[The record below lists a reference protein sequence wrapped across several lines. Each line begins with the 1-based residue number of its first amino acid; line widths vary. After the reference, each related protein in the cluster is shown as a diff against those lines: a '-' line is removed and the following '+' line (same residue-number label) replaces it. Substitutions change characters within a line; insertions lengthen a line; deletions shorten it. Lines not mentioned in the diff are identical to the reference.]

1 MKSVHAESKTT
12 CEEVALFL
20 GLLVDGEI
28 SGEDLARIEVHLS
41 GCATCRRER
50 ARLEDMKAVLRGLE
64 HEGDAPPALLLRV
77 KGDVQ
82 RARAKERKSQ
92 SALVFG
98 AMLSLV
104 GFGALAGALVVD
116 REQKRPDPIVRESF
130 ERHTLDVPV
139 DLASHDAARVE
150 RFVSA
155 RVPRPIRV
163 PALDGL
169 GLELAGARIV
179 NVERTL
185 SAQLVYRSAL
195 GERLSVTAIPDPT
208 GALHARVTGPLVE
221 HGVDEGGLHLRT
233 RDQDGVVYTAVAS
246 LPDDVLARALD
257 AFAR

>member
-28 SGEDLARIEVHLS
+28 SGDDLARIEVHLS
-41 GCATCRRER
+41 SCAACRRER
-50 ARLEDMKAVLRGLE
+50 ARLEGMKAALRGLE
-64 HEGDAPPALLLRV
+64 HEGDAPPALVLRV

-82 RARAKERKSQ
+82 RARSKERRSQ

-98 AMLSLV
+98 ALLSLT
-104 GFGALAGALVVD
+104 GFAALAGALVVE
-116 REQKRPDPIVRESF
+116 REQRRPDPLVHESF

-139 DLASHDAARVE
+139 DLASHDPARVE

-163 PALDGL
+163 PTLDAL

-195 GERLSVTAIPDPT
+195 GERLSVTAIPDAT
-208 GALHARVTGPLVE
+208 GALHARITGPLVDDGA
-221 HGVDEGGLHLRT
+221 HEGGLHLRT
-233 RDQDGVVYTAVAS
+233 RDRDGVVYTAVAS
-246 LPDDVLARALD
+246 LPDDVITRALD